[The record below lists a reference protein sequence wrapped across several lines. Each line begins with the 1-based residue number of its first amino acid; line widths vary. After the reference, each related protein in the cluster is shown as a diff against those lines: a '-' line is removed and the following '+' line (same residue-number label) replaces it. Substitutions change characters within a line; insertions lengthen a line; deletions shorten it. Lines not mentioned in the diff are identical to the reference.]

1 MISHHT
7 KLNPKKDKSEEELEN
22 DKSKQQIR
30 VKSIGKETKEQTE
43 KLALKIMKSNRKL
56 LMDRLRKKSTE

>member
-1 MISHHT
+1 VISHHT